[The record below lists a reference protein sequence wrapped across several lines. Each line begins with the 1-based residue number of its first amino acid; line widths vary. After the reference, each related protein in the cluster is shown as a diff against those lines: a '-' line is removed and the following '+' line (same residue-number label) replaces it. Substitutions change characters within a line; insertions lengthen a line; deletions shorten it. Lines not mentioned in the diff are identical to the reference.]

1 MNILSTKNWI
11 EICIVFYG
19 SDFTFTEIITSFKMW
34 TLLIILILAACTF
47 SAKSFTITST
57 RHMFSY
63 RSSILKFLI
72 SFATVVSIQICKRV
86 LWSTGGCIGG
96 SWRCSDSSRS
106 SCCDVSCG
114 RRSRWTYLRKKNK
127 ITNEVAIKTVSKWMS
142 LYKWPLYDLVW
153 PFFCH
158 LSQNWGSDGNFEV
171 LNRSK
176 SWLGQK
182 LWPQM

>member
-1 MNILSTKNWI
+1 
-11 EICIVFYG
+11 
-19 SDFTFTEIITSFKMW
+19 MW
-34 TLLIILILAACTF
+34 TLLIIMILAACTF

-63 RSSILKFLI
+63 GSSILKFLI

-114 RRSRWTYLRKKNK
+114 CRSRWTYLRKNNQ
-127 ITNEVAIKTVSKWMS
+127 ITNRVAIKTDSKWMFLINDRFTTIS
-142 LYKWPLYDLVW
+142 GLFLPSFIRTFLELFRTFWKWQENLNLKLK
-153 PFFCH
+153 
-158 LSQNWGSDGNFEV
+158 LS
-171 LNRSK
+171 
-176 SWLGQK
+176 
-182 LWPQM
+182 